1 MNSLGLEKDPKDT
14 RVIVAMSGG
23 VDSSATAALLVEE
36 GYDVV
41 GLTLQLYDHGEA
53 VARGNT
59 CCAGV
64 DIRDARR
71 VAAALGIPH
80 YVLDMEETFKR
91 DVIEDFADTYL
102 AGKTP
107 VPCVRCNETVKFR
120 DLLDKAQSLG
130 GDILVTGHYAQWRM
144 GENGPELLRG
154 VDHNKDQ
161 SYFLFAT
168 TKEQLEF
175 IRFPLGDRS
184 KHMTRALA
192 EKHGLKVA
200 AKPESQ
206 DICFVPTGSYADVVE
221 RLRPGSGREGEIVT
235 QDGEVIGRHKG
246 IIHYTVGQR
255 RGLNIGGGT
264 IYYVLEIDAANNRL
278 IVGPKEALEKTAF
291 TLSGVNWLGEGDCP
305 PKNGIAVSVKM
316 RSLQIPVEATL
327 YGAEDGC
334 ARVELVDPH
343 QGIAPGQAC
352 VFYDGERVL
361 GGGWIEG

>member
-1 MNSLGLEKDPKDT
+1 MNSLGLDKAPRDT

-53 VARGNT
+53 IARGNT

-71 VAAALGIPH
+71 VADSLGIPH
-80 YVLDMEETFKR
+80 YVLDMEETFRR

-102 AGKTP
+102 AGRTP

-120 DLLDKAQSLG
+120 DLLTKARELG
-130 GDILVTGHYAQWRM
+130 GDLLVTGHYAQWRM
-144 GENGPELLRG
+144 GEDGPELLRG
-154 VDHNKDQ
+154 ADHKKDQ

-168 TKEQLEF
+168 TKEQLAF

-184 KHMTRALA
+184 KDKTRELA
-192 EKHGLKVA
+192 GKHGLKVA

-206 DICFVPTGSYADVVE
+206 DICFVPMGSYADVVE
-221 RLRPGSGREGEIVT
+221 KLRPGSAEEGDIVT

-264 IYYVLEIDAANNRL
+264 IYYVVKIDAVNNRL
-278 IVGPKEALEKTAF
+278 IVGPKEALEKAGF
-291 TLSGVNWLGEGDCP
+291 GISDVNWLGKGKQP
-305 PKNGIAVSVKM
+305 PKDGVKLTVKM
-316 RSLQIPVEATL
+316 RSLQSPVAATV
-327 YGAEDGC
+327 YGTENGANI
-334 ARVELVDPH
+334 ELDEPH

-361 GGGWIEG
+361 GGGWIDG

>member
-1 MNSLGLEKDPKDT
+1 MNSLGLDKAPKDT

-71 VAAALGIPH
+71 VASSLGIPH
-80 YVLDMEETFKR
+80 YVLDMEDIFKR

-102 AGKTP
+102 SGKTP

-120 DLLDKAQSLG
+120 DLLGKAKELG
-130 GDILVTGHYAQWRM
+130 GDLLVTGHYAQWQM
-144 GENGPELLRG
+144 GDDGPELLRG
-154 VDHNKDQ
+154 ADHGKDQ

-168 TKEQLEF
+168 TKEQLDF

-184 KHMTRALA
+184 KGKTRELA
-192 EKHGLKVA
+192 SKHGLKVA

-206 DICFVPTGSYADVVE
+206 DICFVPTGSYAEVVE
-221 RLRPGSGREGEIVT
+221 KLRPGSSQEGDIVT

-246 IIHYTVGQR
+246 IIYYTVGQR

-264 IYYVLEIDAANNRL
+264 IYYVLKIDAANNQ
-278 IVGPKEALEKTAF
+278 IVVGPKEALEKPGF
-291 TLSGVNWLGEGDCP
+291 SVVEVNWLGRGELP
-305 PKNGIAVSVKM
+305 PKEGAKVTVKM
-316 RSLQIPVEATL
+316 RSLQNPVAAMV
-327 YGAEDGC
+327 YGTSEGAKIELAE
-334 ARVELVDPH
+334 PH
-343 QGIAPGQAC
+343 PGIAPGQAC

-361 GGGWIEG
+361 GGGWIDG